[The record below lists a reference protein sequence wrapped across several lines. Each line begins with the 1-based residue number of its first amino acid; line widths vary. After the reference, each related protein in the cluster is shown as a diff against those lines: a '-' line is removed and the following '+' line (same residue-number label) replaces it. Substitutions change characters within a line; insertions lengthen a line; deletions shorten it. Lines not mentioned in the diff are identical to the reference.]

1 MIFFVNSPLFFFFKR
16 GHQGFVRIMK
26 LIFFWILIFTTS
38 VYANS
43 FGQRVTIN
51 ASNKSLKSILN
62 EFEKQTGYH
71 FVYKDEEINSFKEV
85 DFKAEA
91 LDLNDAVRKLANSTG
106 LNYKLVSKHIILRR
120 SVSDLP
126 GVVAST
132 GQEGLSGVVVDSK
145 GSALAGATVT
155 VVGKNLSISTDQ
167 NGRFRIAA
175 SIGDRIEVVMIGYQK
190 QQHAVQSLTN
200 VRITLKEAVES
211 IDEVE
216 VVATG
221 YQTIDKKLF
230 TGAASSV
237 KMDDIKM
244 DGVADIS
251 RMMEGR
257 IAGVSIQN
265 VSGSFGSA
273 PKLRI
278 RGATSISGDNKP
290 LWVIDGV
297 VLEEVVNVSNDQLSS
312 GDALT
317 LLGSS
322 VAGLNSEDIESLE
335 ILKDASATAMYG
347 ARAMNGVVVI
357 TTKKGRSG
365 SPRVTYSGNFSTYT
379 KPSYNNF
386 DIMNSRDQMSF
397 YADLYRKGLLN
408 MTNSLNSPNGGVF
421 RKMYEYMDTYDDKTN
436 QFLLA
441 NNPTARE
448 QFLSR
453 YANANTNWFD
463 HLFNNS
469 FVQDHSLAI
478 SSGGEKSQQYFSTSI
493 FNDSGWTI
501 ADKVTRFTANSRSN
515 YQFTDK
521 FNLGFIVNGSVRKQ
535 RAPGTQNRFMDDYRG
550 EYTRDFDI
558 NPYSYALN
566 SSRTLTPYDENGEL
580 EYFTRDYTPFNIL
593 HEIKNNYIDISV
605 LDFKLQ
611 GEAGYKFLDNLEY
624 SLLGNVRYVKTNT
637 ETIIRENSNAANAYR
652 SNYNMAMLENNKFLY
667 GDPDFPNENK
677 QVVLPAGGFYN
688 VRENNLVN
696 FYGRQTINYKTNF
709 NETHYINAFGGQE
722 IRVAN
727 RDERY
732 NTGAGYQ
739 YQKGGTAFTDPR
751 YIKQLVESGE
761 DYFGMQKTWDR
772 FLSFFANAAYSYKA
786 KYVVNLSGRFD
797 GTNKFGKDD
806 QAMKWL
812 PTYTTSAAWNISEED
827 FMDNIPAVSQLKLR
841 GGYGL
846 TASMG
851 SANNFST
858 IFYAGQSVRPI
869 LGNVENSIYIGSLGN
884 RNLTWEKQ
892 HELNIGL
899 DLGLWRDKL
908 TFNVDYFNR
917 KGFDL
922 ISYRPSSGIS
932 GFRSRIDNYADMDSR
947 GVDFTISAKVVDK
960 EKFGYKVHSTFGW
973 NKNKITNLSYTP
985 IVFAM
990 VSSEGAPVLNGPVRG
1005 IYSIDYQYLD
1015 ERGLPVFI
1023 DEYGNKANTVSFQSE
1038 NSSHLK
1044 YEGSVDPTIT
1054 GGLNNSFRY
1063 GNFTASI
1070 FFSYQAGNKVR
1081 LDPVFNQYYSDLD
1094 ASNYDQINA
1103 WAIPGDEAFTNIPS
1117 ISGYYQNQDISGD
1130 YPYNAYNYSTQRIVD
1145 GSFVRLKTVNVN
1157 YMMKNEFV
1165 KKLRLTAVSFGLNA
1179 NNLFLLYSDKKLK
1192 GQDPEFFN
1200 SGGVANP
1207 LPKQIN
1213 LSVKVSL

>member
-1 MIFFVNSPLFFFFKR
+1 
-16 GHQGFVRIMK
+16 MK
-26 LIFFWILIFTTS
+26 LILFWILIFTTS
-38 VYANS
+38 LQANS
-43 FGQRVTIN
+43 FGQKVTIH
-51 ASNKSLKSILN
+51 ASGKSLKSILN
-62 EFEKQTGYH
+62 EVERQTGYH
-71 FVYKDEEINSFKEV
+71 FVYKDEEINSLTEV
-85 DFKAEA
+85 DFEVKH
-91 LDLNDAVRKLANSTG
+91 LDLNEVLQKLANTNGFS
-106 LNYKLVSKHIILRR
+106 YKLVSNHIILRR
-120 SVSDLP
+120 S
-126 GVVAST
+126 GVGAPVEKILHSQQVLT
-132 GQEGLSGVVVDSK
+132 GRVLNQEGQ
-145 GSALAGATVT
+145 ALVGATIT
-155 VVGKNLSISTDQ
+155 VVGKNTSTATDQ
-167 NGRFRIAA
+167 SGNFRLSAN
-175 SIGDRIEVVMIGYQK
+175 IGDQLEIIMLGYQK
-190 QQHAVQSLTN
+190 RTTKVQTLDN
-200 VRITLKEAVES
+200 VRIVLSASVES
-211 IDEVE
+211 IADVE

-230 TGAASSV
+230 TGSSSSV
-237 KMDDIKM
+237 KMEEIKM
-244 DGVADIS
+244 DGVTDIS

-297 VLEEVVNVSNDQLSS
+297 VLEDVVNVSNDQLSS

-335 ILKDASATAMYG
+335 VLKDASATAMYG

-365 SPRVTYSGNFSTYT
+365 EPRVTYSGNLSTYT

-397 YADLYRKGLLN
+397 YTDLYRKGHLN
-408 MTNSLNSPNGGVF
+408 MTSSMNAPNGGVF
-421 RKMYEYMDTYDDKTN
+421 RKMYEYMDTYDEKSG

-441 NNPTARE
+441 NDPKSRE
-448 QFLSR
+448 NFLMR
-453 YANANTNWFD
+453 YANANTDWFD

-478 SSGGEKSQQYFSTSI
+478 SSGGEKSQHYFSTSI
-493 FNDSGWTI
+493 FNDSGWTV

-515 YQFTDK
+515 YQFTEK

-535 RAPGTQNRFMDDYRG
+535 RAPGTQNRFSDDFRG

-566 SSRTLTPYDENGEL
+566 TSRTLTPYDQNGNL

-593 HEIKNNYIDISV
+593 HEIENNYIDISV

-611 GEAGYKFLDNLEY
+611 GEANYKFLNNLEY

-637 ETIIRENSNAANAYR
+637 ETIIQENSNAANAFR

-667 GDPDFPNENK
+667 PDPDFPNENS

-696 FYGRQTINYKTNF
+696 FYGRQTINYKSTIDD
-709 NETHYINAFGGQE
+709 THYINAFGGQE
-722 IRVAN
+722 IRIAN

-739 YQKGGTAFTDPR
+739 YLKGGTAFTDPR

-761 DYFGMQKTWDR
+761 DYFGMQRTWDR
-772 FLSFFANAAYSYKA
+772 FLSFFANVAYSYKA
-786 KYVVNLSGRFD
+786 KYVINVSGRFD
-797 GTNKFGKDD
+797 GTNKFGNDKS
-806 QAMKWL
+806 ASKWL
-812 PTYTTSAAWNISEED
+812 PTYTASAAWNISEEE
-827 FMDNIPAVSQLKLR
+827 FMQNLPTISQLKLR
-841 GGYGL
+841 AGYGL

-858 IFYAGQSVRPI
+858 IFYAGQTVRP
-869 LGNVENSIYIGSLGN
+869 GMSNVENMIYIGNIGN

-892 HELNIGL
+892 HEFNIGL
-899 DLGLWRDKL
+899 DLGLWKNKL

-922 ISYRPSSGIS
+922 ISFRPTSGVS
-932 GFRSRIDNYADMDSR
+932 GFRWSVDNYADMDSH
-947 GVDFTISAKVVDK
+947 GIDLTIGAHIVNK
-960 EKFGYKVHSTFGW
+960 EKFGYKVHTTFGW
-973 NKNKITNLSYTP
+973 NKNKIVDLSYTP
-985 IVFAM
+985 TVFSM

-1005 IYSIDYQYLD
+1005 IYSIDYQRLD

-1023 DEYGNKANTVSFQSE
+1023 DENGHEANTVSFQSE
-1038 NSSHLK
+1038 KSDHLK
-1044 YEGSVDPTIT
+1044 YEGSIDPTIT
-1054 GGLNNSFRY
+1054 GGFNNSFRY
-1063 GNFTASI
+1063 GNFTASV
-1070 FFSYQAGNKVR
+1070 FFSYQTGNKVR
-1081 LDPVFNQYYSDLD
+1081 LDPAFNQYYTDLD

-1103 WAIPGDEAFTNIPS
+1103 WAMPGDEAFTNIPS
-1117 ISGYYQNQDISGD
+1117 VSGYYQSQDIAGS
-1130 YPYNAYNYSTQRIVD
+1130 YPYNAYNYSTQRIVN
-1145 GSFVRLKTVNVN
+1145 GSFVRLKTVTVN
-1157 YMMKNEFV
+1157 YMMNNDFV
-1165 KKLRLTAVSFGLNA
+1165 KRMGLTGISFGLNA

-1213 LSVKVSL
+1213 LSLKLSL